1 MRSFVFTTS
10 AVLVLVAP
18 IAAQDAEV
26 GQEYEI
32 TIATEE
38 SNEYVGSYGQVRI
51 GSVLVMV
58 PDAKADERY
67 MVSITAIRVNQYSD
81 ERQASC
87 EFTQIGGDRIG
98 ECLGAP

>member
-18 IAAQDAEV
+18 MAAQDAEV

>member
-38 SNEYVGSYGQVRI
+38 SNQYTGPYGQVRL
-51 GSVLVMV
+51 GSVVVNV
-58 PDAKADERY
+58 PNAKVDEKY
-67 MVSITAIRVNQYSD
+67 TVSITEIRVNQYTD
-81 ERQASC
+81 ERQASFDF
-87 EFTQIGGDRIG
+87 EQIGGDRRG
-98 ECLGAP
+98 MCLAAP

>member
-38 SNEYVGSYGQVRI
+38 SNQYTGPYGQVRL
-51 GSVLVMV
+51 GSIVVNV
-58 PDAKADERY
+58 PNAKVDEKY
-67 MVSITAIRVNQYSD
+67 TVSITEIRVNQYTD

-87 EFTQIGGDRIG
+87 DFEQIGGDRRG
-98 ECLGAP
+98 MCLAAP

>member
-18 IAAQDAEV
+18 MAAQDAEV

-38 SNEYVGSYGQVRI
+38 SNEYVGSYGQMRI

-87 EFTQIGGDRIG
+87 DFEQIGGDRRG
-98 ECLGAP
+98 MCLAAP

>member
-1 MRSFVFTTS
+1 MRRFLFTAIAMLML
-10 AVLVLVAP
+10 AVPA
-18 IAAQDAEV
+18 AAQDPEV
-26 GQEYEI
+26 GEDYEI

-67 MVSITAIRVNQYSD
+67 IVSITAIRVNQYSD